1 MQARTNDNI
10 IELVY
15 YRYTFVEFTRD
26 FMEFIREK
34 IKQKPINKKRLAMKL
49 GIAGLCGLTFALVV
63 CLVLIIAVPMI
74 KESWETSGSEQKTE
88 SEMGDVSQSTED
100 THNTIVF
107 PPDFNLSI
115 SDYQTL
121 QDELYCIGN
130 EVNKSIVTVAN
141 IASDSDWMTNAYET
155 EGQGSGII
163 ISEDNNYV
171 YILTERK
178 IILDAVHIRVS
189 FVDGTGAEAT
199 MLKYDGNTGIAILT
213 VEKRQ
218 LKAETKHAIVVAK
231 MGSSNEVNNG
241 SLVIALGSPLGTNY
255 SILTGNITSVEN
267 EVMTKDKNYSVFTT
281 DIVAS
286 EKGSGVLIN
295 TSGEVI
301 GVVIQAFSGSQDVS
315 TLTAVDVAEISG
327 IIHNLQNGKEVPYVG
342 LYISTVTDDISED
355 YDIPK
360 GVFIK
365 EVVTDSPA
373 MKAGLQSGDVITHIN
388 GEVILTDEA
397 FSEKI
402 SQLIPGTTCEISVKR
417 QNGNEYY
424 DVKCTV
430 EIGVLK

>member
-1 MQARTNDNI
+1 
-10 IELVY
+10 
-15 YRYTFVEFTRD
+15 
-26 FMEFIREK
+26 MEFIREK
-34 IKQKPINKKRLAMKL
+34 IKEKPISKRRLAMNI
-49 GIAGLCGLTFALVV
+49 GIAALCGLAFALVV

-74 KESWETSGSEQKTE
+74 KDSWETSGSEFETG
-88 SEMGDVSQSTED
+88 SEMGDVTE
-100 THNTIVF
+100 TTEGNQNQIVL
-107 PPDFNLSI
+107 PPDLSLSI

-121 QDELYCIGN
+121 QDELYQIGN
-130 EVNKSIVTVAN
+130 RVNKSIVTVTKMESEN
-141 IASDSDWMTNAYET
+141 DWMTNDYET
-155 EGQGSGII
+155 EGQGSGVI

-178 IILDAVHIRVS
+178 IITDAAHIRVS

-218 LKAETKHAIVVAK
+218 LKAATERAIAVAK
-231 MGSSNEVNNG
+231 LGSATAVNNG
-241 SLVIALGSPLGTNY
+241 ALVIALGSPLGTNY

-267 EVMTKDKNYSVFTT
+267 EVMTKDRNYSVFTT

-286 EKGSGVLIN
+286 ENGSGVLIN
-295 TSGEVI
+295 TNGEII
-301 GVVIQAFSGSQDVS
+301 GMVIQSFSGSQDVS
-315 TLTAVDVAEISG
+315 TLTAVAVTEISG
-327 IIHNLQNGKEVPYVG
+327 IIDNLKNGKDIPYVG
-342 LYISTVTDDISED
+342 VYISTVTDDISED

-388 GEVILTDEA
+388 GEAIATDIV

-402 SQLIPGTTCEISVKR
+402 SQLIPGTSCEISVKR

-424 DVKCTV
+424 DVTCVVT
-430 EIGVLK
+430 IGVLH